1 MYINRHF
8 VYIRSSIII
17 NYYCYFLWNN
27 YTIAFIE
34 VHFIITVFIFN
45 IINYCFLFKIFSYY
59 DSTIKT
65 AMGTGSDKNFINV
78 YLRKSAVSRHFTFYY
93 LIYFNIFQVTP
104 IIQSSFSIQLEYSV
118 AGSNFRRSSTAM
130 NYHHKGFSFTIT
142 SWRILQGDLLLLVWQ
157 VSRTIA

>member
-93 LIYFNIFQVTP
+93 LSKYISSNAHYSIKFFHTTGILCGWKQFSE
-104 IIQSSFSIQLEYSV
+104 IIDCNELSS
-118 AGSNFRRSSTAM
+118 
-130 NYHHKGFSFTIT
+130 
-142 SWRILQGDLLLLVWQ
+142 
-157 VSRTIA
+157 